1 MMINP
6 LSYVYN
12 LRYYVNEYAS
22 FLGRRFVS
30 IIWIVALCVVIW
42 FYGYLLALGTFKP
55 LEPALNRVI
64 AIVLLVLGWGGWL
77 AWTAI
82 KKRRAEKAIIDDL
95 AADGQSSPDAEA
107 RAEIDTLR
115 TRLKEAMALLR
126 RAGNR
131 RFRFGYVYELP
142 WYLIIGAP
150 GSGKT
155 TSLVQSG
162 LKFPLGETLGAEPIK
177 GVGGTRNCNWWFAE
191 DAILIDT
198 AGRYTTH
205 GDFAGANKAGWNGF
219 LALLRK
225 HRPSEPINGALIT
238 LSIPDLLQRDSEAR
252 LEEIR
257 QIRQRLAEM
266 DEMLRARVPIYIVL
280 TKADL
285 LEGFVPFFDG
295 LSRTGRDQVWGTT
308 FPLEL
313 SQDPKGLPER
323 FLEEFDLLRERVDG
337 LLLERMQQEPDIETR
352 GRIFQLPAQMTMLRE
367 PMREVL
373 AELSSQSKLVAPP
386 LLRGVYIT
394 SSTQAGEVGAATRS
408 MRRSY
413 FLLRLFSS
421 VIFEEA
427 ALVARDG
434 RLTKRALLL
443 RRAAIGAVA
452 VFGAIVL
459 FGWIGAY
466 FHNVSAVAHA
476 KEQVDRFKASSK
488 DIPVRDVADHD
499 FLRVLPSLDE
509 LADATAKFR
518 ERPLLGVS
526 FGLSQEDKVAG
537 IQQQKYR
544 SALNALLL
552 PRLMVYLQNRLLD
565 EKVGVDETFD
575 ALKLYGML
583 GGLGPMQPE
592 EAVSS
597 SRSIFEAL
605 YPGEGVRR
613 VARNSLVA
621 HVAALVGRKVD
632 PLPTQEWLIAAA
644 RERIKGQSRAERAL
658 HVLSSSPQATALP
671 AWSASGVVGSS
682 REAAFQRRSGGD
694 LRDGVPGLYT
704 RNGFLT
710 VVVKELPKIAQ
721 SVAGENWVRGWGEAE
736 TVPPT
741 DIARETLKRYF
752 TGFEKRWATYLADVT
767 VRQSETL
774 PAMTE
779 TVGILASQQQ
789 PLVQLARSVA
799 ETTDLAGAFTS
810 GSLSRSTGLLSIE
823 PGSVPDPYASLRTAL
838 SEKAAGD
845 KPDAGSKVEA
855 IQPLIKTLHEQL
867 SRASLSSETVV
878 IIFDVKGALATA
890 NQALV
895 GEARRLPA
903 PLGDWVGDLSAAVD
917 LLSVNTAR
925 TSMQSAWQAEGA
937 RLCAAAID
945 GRYPFDRKAG
955 REVAMD
961 DFVRVFGPKGVF
973 ETFFADNKL
982 AEVVDTTANPWG
994 WKGAFGKSQGRAS
1007 EALAQFGRARQIRQA
1022 FFSNSDQP
1030 SIRITIT
1037 PETLDQSSTAV
1048 QLEVQ
1053 GEKIVYV
1060 PGHVMPKTIWWPARE
1075 KVSLT
1080 RLTFSPGG
1088 YEEAMVLTG
1097 PWSTMRLFDA
1107 AQKTQLSDDRFRAL
1121 FTRYSHSAVFEI
1133 QVGSILNP
1141 FTTDVL
1147 SSFRCPD
1154 KW

>member
-1 MMINP
+1 MIHP

-30 IIWIVALCVVIW
+30 IIWIVALCVAIW
-42 FYGYLLALGTFKP
+42 FYGYLLAIGSFKP

-64 AIVLLVLGWGGWL
+64 AIALVVLGWGGWL
-77 AWTAI
+77 VWTTI

-107 RAEIDTLR
+107 RAEIETLR
-115 TRLKEAMALLR
+115 TRLKEAMGLLR
-126 RAGNR
+126 RAGKR
-131 RFRFGYVYELP
+131 RFGYVYELP

-162 LKFPLGETLGAEPIK
+162 LKFPLGETLGAEPVK

-205 GDFAGANKAGWNGF
+205 GEFAGANKAGWNGF

-238 LSIPDLLQRDSEAR
+238 LSIPDLLERDSEAR

-266 DEMLRARVPIYIVL
+266 DETLRARVPIYVVL

-308 FPLEL
+308 FPFEL
-313 SQDPKGLPER
+313 SQNPKDLPER
-323 FLEEFDLLRERVDG
+323 FLEEFDLLLGRVDG

-394 SSTQAGEVGAATRS
+394 SSTQVGEARTPARS

-413 FLLRLFSS
+413 FLLRLFSN

-452 VFGAIVL
+452 VFGAFVS

-466 FHNVSAVAHA
+466 FHNISAIAHA
-476 KEQVDRFKASSK
+476 EKQVNHFKASSEG
-488 DIPVRDVADHD
+488 IPVRNVADED
-499 FLRVLPSLDE
+499 FLRILPSLDE
-509 LADATAKFR
+509 LADATAKFH
-518 ERPLLGVS
+518 ERPLLGIN

-537 IQQQKYR
+537 IHRYTYGT
-544 SALNALLL
+544 ALNALLL
-552 PRLMVYLQNRLLD
+552 PRLMVHLQNKLLN
-565 EKVGVDETFD
+565 EKAGVDETFD

-583 GGLGPMQPE
+583 GGLGPMKPE
-592 EAVSS
+592 EAVAS
-597 SRSIFEAL
+597 SRFIFEEL
-605 YPGEGVRR
+605 YPGEGRR
-613 VARNSLVA
+613 VMRNSLVA
-621 HVAALVGRKVD
+621 HVAALVGRPLAPLTTVD
-632 PLPTQEWLIAAA
+632 WLVAAA
-644 RERIKGQSRAERAL
+644 RQRIKGQSLQARAF
-658 HVLSSSPQATALP
+658 HVLSSSLQATALP
-671 AWSASGVVGSS
+671 AWSVSSVVGSS
-682 REAAFQRRSGGD
+682 REVAFQRRSGGD

-704 RNGFLT
+704 RNGFLS
-710 VVVKELPKIAQ
+710 VVAKDLPDVAR
-721 SVAGENWVRGWGEAE
+721 SVAGEYWVRGQETE
-736 TVPPT
+736 TVPPS
-741 DIARETLKRYF
+741 DIARETLRLYF
-752 TGFEKRWATYLADVT
+752 SEYEKRWRTYLADVT
-767 VRQSETL
+767 VHQSETL
-774 PAMTE
+774 PAMAD
-779 TVGILASQQQ
+779 TVGILANQQQ

-799 ETTDLAGAFTS
+799 ETTDLSGALAS
-810 GSLSRSTGLLSIE
+810 GSLSRAAALLPIE
-823 PGSVPDPYASLRTAL
+823 PGSVPDPYAALRTAL

-845 KPDAGSKVEA
+845 KPEAGSKVEA

-867 SRASLSSETVV
+867 SRASLSSEEVV
-878 IIFDVKGALATA
+878 KIFDVKGTLAAA

-903 PLGDWVGDLSAAVD
+903 PLGDWVAGLSAAVD
-917 LLSVNTAR
+917 LLAVNTAR
-925 TSMQSAWQAEGA
+925 ASMQSAWQAEGA
-937 RLCAAAID
+937 RVCAAAIA
-945 GRYPFDRKAG
+945 GRYPFDRKAE

-973 ETFFADNKL
+973 ETFFGDKL
-982 AEVVDTTANPWG
+982 APFVDTTTNPWR
-994 WKGAFGKSQGRAS
+994 WKGAFGAEGRAS
-1007 EALAQFGRARQIRQA
+1007 EALAQFGRAHQIRQA

-1037 PETLDQSSTAV
+1037 PESLDQDSNAV
-1048 QLEVQ
+1048 MLEVQ
-1053 GEKIVYV
+1053 GERIVYV
-1060 PGHVMPKTIWWPARE
+1060 PGRVLPKTIMWPARE
-1075 KVSLT
+1075 KVSLS
-1080 RLTFSPGG
+1080 RLAFLPGG
-1088 YEEAMVLTG
+1088 LDEAISKSG
-1097 PWSTMRLFDA
+1097 PWSTMRLFDVA
-1107 AQKTQLSDDRFRAL
+1107 EKKPLSDDRFQAV
-1121 FTRYSHSAVFEI
+1121 FTHGGHSATFQI

-1141 FTTDVL
+1141 FTTNVL
-1147 SSFRCPD
+1147 NTFRCPD
-1154 KW
+1154 KL